1 MTPSPLP
8 PFVEIAIVGVGLIG
22 GSISAAVKERGLAKT
37 IVGIGRSRDRLA
49 AAQRSG
55 LVDIV
60 SIDVAATGSSDLVI
74 VCTPVDCIAADVR
87 AVAGASRSGALITD
101 AGSVKGAICDALK
114 DGLRHGSTFVG
125 SHPLA
130 GSEKTG
136 WENAQADLFENR
148 LCVITP
154 GPNDDPQAV
163 QTVED
168 FWRSIGMRTRR
179 MSAQEHDRALAIT
192 SHLPHAVAAAL
203 ASMLT
208 SETRDFAA
216 TGFRDTTR
224 IAAGDPNIWTGIFLQ
239 NAEPVAEQIDVLIEK
254 LSQLRDHATQQ
265 DAQGL
270 DALLTEA
277 RREREQ
283 LTEL

>member
-1 MTPSPLP
+1 MPAAQSP
-8 PFVEIAIVGVGLIG
+8 PFDEIAIVGVGLIG
-22 GSISAAVKERGLAKT
+22 GSIAAAIKQRGLAKT
-37 IVGIGRSRDRLA
+37 VVGIGRRRDRME

-60 SIDVAATGSSDLVI
+60 SVDFAATGSSDFVI

-87 AVAGASRSGALITD
+87 AVAGASRSRSIITD
-101 AGSVKGAICDALK
+101 AGSVKGAICDALRG
-114 DGLRHGSTFVG
+114 GLRRGSTFVG

-136 WENAQADLFENR
+136 WEHAQADLFQDR

-154 GPNDDPQAV
+154 CPGDDSQIV

-168 FWRSIGMRTRR
+168 FWQSIGMRTRR
-179 MSAQEHDRALAIT
+179 MSPVEHDRTLAIT

-203 ASMLT
+203 ASMLS

-239 NAEPVAEQIDVLIEK
+239 NARSVGEQIDVLIEK
-254 LSQLRDHATQQ
+254 LVRLRDLALSQ
-265 DAQGL
+265 DADGL
-270 DALLTEA
+270 DALLSEA
-277 RREREQ
+277 RHEREQ
-283 LTEL
+283 LSD